1 MTSDTNMTATASSKA
16 AKEPP
21 ADPEVPAPAAPARD
35 GFIAGRWFAFRAA
48 LNGAAYVLRSQPSVW
63 IELAALVVV
72 FGAAWAFQVS
82 AGEWA
87 LLAMV
92 IFGILSLEALNTA
105 IEAVVDL
112 VSPEYNDLARI
123 AKDSAAGALVFAVIA
138 SVIVAGV
145 IFGPRIMALF

>member
-1 MTSDTNMTATASSKA
+1 MTTAASSKS
-16 AKEPP
+16 AKETGDPP
-21 ADPEVPAPAAPARD
+21 VTAPAAPARD

-72 FGAAWAFQVS
+72 FGGAWFFRVS
-82 AGEWA
+82 GIEWA
-87 LLAMV
+87 LLALV

-123 AKDSAAGALVFAVIA
+123 AKDSAAGAQVFAVI
-138 SVIVAGV
+138 SSLIVAGI
-145 IFGPRIMALF
+145 IFGPRIAALF